1 MPMTFIDKVRKI
13 CDLKGISQ
21 KKFSDISG
29 IPYPTIKNYSTR
41 GGTPSFEK
49 MIELSKLPELRA
61 YADILL
67 EQDAVPDEEM
77 REFNALFDE
86 LEKAGKGQQA
96 LDYLRFLASQK
107 GD

>member
-1 MPMTFIDKVRKI
+1 MKFIEKVINI
-13 CDLKGISQ
+13 CELKGIGQ
-21 KKFSDISG
+21 KEFCAIAG
-29 IPYPTIKNYSTR
+29 IPYPTLRNYAHR